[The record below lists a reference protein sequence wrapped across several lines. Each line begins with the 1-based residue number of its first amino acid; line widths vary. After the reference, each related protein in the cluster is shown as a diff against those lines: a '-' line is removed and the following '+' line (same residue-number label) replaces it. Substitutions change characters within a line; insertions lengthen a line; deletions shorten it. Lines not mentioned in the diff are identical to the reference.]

1 MRSLRILLL
10 NSARRWIG
18 EAAHTFTLAR
28 ALETRGHWVLLGVRK
43 GFELEKRAAAEGL
56 RHRAFTL
63 NSRFIP
69 WDDLR
74 DTRAIRHILRDEKID
89 LIQVNRGKDHWL
101 AAAAQLFAARPPV
114 PLIRARHVV
123 TPAKVHWVNRW
134 LYSSATDAVLS
145 VSQAARASLG
155 PLATL
160 AAHHDAR
167 RDRVLYSAVDADL
180 FSPNLRSEAIRNQL
194 GATPENVVIGLV
206 GRIQR
211 IKGQRPFLD
220 AAAQVARLY
229 PHTRFVLAGRGTPEQ
244 TQALREYAE
253 NAGLPRENLIFLGVV
268 DNLPE
273 IMAAFDIG
281 VVASLGSEGHSRVT
295 LEYMASG
302 LPIVATRVGG
312 IPELLTEGSEG
323 FLIEHGNPDTL
334 SQRLQTLVADP
345 ELRRRMGLAGRQTAQ
360 TRFHPDRW
368 IGEVEEFYE
377 TVLRSVSPAH

>member
-28 ALETRGHWVLLGVRK
+28 ALESRGHWVLLGVRR

-56 RHRAFTL
+56 RYRAFTL

-74 DTRAIRHILRDEKID
+74 DTRAIRQILRDEKID

-123 TPAKVHWVNRW
+123 TPAKDHWVNRW
-134 LYSSATDAVLS
+134 LYSRATDAVLS
-145 VSQAARASLG
+145 VSQAARSSLG
-155 PLATL
+155 PLAAL
-160 AAHHDAR
+160 AAHGDPR

-180 FSPNLRSEAIRNQL
+180 FSPNRRSEATRNQL
-194 GATPENVVIGLV
+194 GAAPGDVVIGLV

-211 IKGQRPFLD
+211 IKGQRPFLE
-220 AAAQVARLY
+220 AAARVARLH

-253 NAGLPRENLIFLGVV
+253 NAGLPRENLILLGVV
-268 DNLPE
+268 DNLPD

-295 LEYMASG
+295 LEYMASA
-302 LPIVATRVGG
+302 LPVVATRVGG
-312 IPELLTEGSEG
+312 IPELLTDGNEG
-323 FLIEHGNPDTL
+323 FLIEHGNPEML
-334 SQRLQTLVADP
+334 AQRLETLVADA
-345 ELRRRMGLAGRQTAQ
+345 ELRRHMGETGRQTTT
-360 TRFHPDRW
+360 TRFHPTRW
-368 IGEVEEFYE
+368 IGEVEDFYD
-377 TVLRSVSPAH
+377 TVLHCVSSTH